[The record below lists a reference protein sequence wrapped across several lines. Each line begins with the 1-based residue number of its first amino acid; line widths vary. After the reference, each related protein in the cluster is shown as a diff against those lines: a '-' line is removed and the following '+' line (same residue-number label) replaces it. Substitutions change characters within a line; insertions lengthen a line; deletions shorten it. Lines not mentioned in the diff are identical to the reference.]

1 MLNTA
6 HLLLHALYLSAD
18 FFRLLHLTSQQQTKL
33 YANTKSHN
41 AAHCLVVAF
50 EYLNGGVL
58 DRDVAA
64 CNLHTVHMPYAD
76 TYSMFANMAGG
87 RRHEHICIFIF
98 CNIGPTRRYSHVLA
112 RRALVNNAS
121 FPCLINSYCTWP
133 VSEPESPT
141 CESPTYVPLN
151 QIGNADKPYLHSG
164 VAGRDYYQ

>member
-1 MLNTA
+1 MLNTTR
-6 HLLLHALYLSAD
+6 LLPRALYLSAD

-41 AAHCLVVAF
+41 AAHCLVVTF

-64 CNLHTVHMPYAD
+64 A
-76 TYSMFANMAGG
+76 
-87 RRHEHICIFIF
+87 ICIQRTCRTRTLTVRSPTWLVGDDADIF
-98 CNIGPTRRYSHVLA
+98 ASLFSAILVPTRRYSHLH
-112 RRALVNNAS
+112 ALVNDAS

-141 CESPTYVPLN
+141 CESPTYAPLN